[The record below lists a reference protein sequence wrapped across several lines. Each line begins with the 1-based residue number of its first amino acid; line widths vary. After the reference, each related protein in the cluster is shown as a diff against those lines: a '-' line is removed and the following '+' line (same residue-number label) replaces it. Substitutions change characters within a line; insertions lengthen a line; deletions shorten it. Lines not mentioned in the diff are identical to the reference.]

1 MIPLFWLKF
10 YYACFNV
17 GARRSDEI
25 SLYLLMT
32 CHKNPPTATTCWMR
46 WYWSLFRSVCCRGFT
61 SEWNKIFIHMIMMQD
76 NVFDWKIC
84 LMSIWR
90 YSEWNIIIHNKKML
104 VKLFR
109 GAKLSLRIVCLLRN
123 FRNEAW
129 GKHSQLNLQRH
140 WTHPLVKAF
149 PIFIML
155 KLVIK

>member
-1 MIPLFWLKF
+1 MLVSMWEREGATRYPFICWWLATKIPQPPQHAGWDDIEAFSDPFAVVASRASETKYSYTWLWCK
-10 YYACFNV
+10 
-17 GARRSDEI
+17 I
-25 SLYLLMT
+25 MYLT
-32 CHKNPPTATTCWMR
+32 GKYVW
-46 WYWSLFRSVCCRGFT
+46 
-61 SEWNKIFIHMIMMQD
+61 
-76 NVFDWKIC
+76 C
-84 LMSIWR
+84 LSGE